1 MLTRR
6 RMIPRV
12 LSIVFLLI
20 MPIHAQDSAK
30 VTPAITQGQRV
41 YSVGHSFHVFMPAI
55 LNDIAQAADI
65 KDHKQV
71 GLSSIGGSRVIQH
84 WDVADDKFKSKAM
97 LTEGKVDVLTMAP
110 IFLPDDGIENFCKL
124 ALEHN
129 PKIRITIQE
138 FWLPNDRFNVENF
151 RAAHP
156 EPDRNARSLKELR
169 EQHEAYFKSIDE
181 HVLKLRGQFGTKA
194 IFVVPV
200 GQAVLALREKVASG
214 EVPGIKQQSDLF
226 TDAIGHATPTI
237 QVLVAYCHFAVTYR
251 RSPVGLPM
259 PAALARAKV
268 PTDPALLKSLQELAW
283 QAALQHP
290 LSGVK
295 AE

>member
-1 MLTRR
+1 MPMRL
-6 RMIPRV
+6 INVLRV
-12 LSIVFLLI
+12 FAILFVFI
-20 MPIHAQDSAK
+20 ASSVVQGADKTAAP
-30 VTPAITQGQRV
+30 QGQRV
-41 YSVGHSFHVFMPAI
+41 YSIGHSFHVFMPAI
-55 LNDIAQAADI
+55 LADIAQAAEI
-65 KDHKQV
+65 KDHKQA

-84 WDVADDKFKSKAM
+84 WDVADDKFKSKAL
-97 LTEGKVDVLTMAP
+97 LTDGKADVLTMAP

-124 ALEHN
+124 AIEHN

-181 HVLKLRGQFGTKA
+181 HVLKLREKFNTKSIDVA
-194 IFVVPV
+194 PV
-200 GQAVLALREKVASG
+200 GQAVLALREKIAAG
-214 EVPGIKQQSDLF
+214 EAPGLSKQTDLF
-226 TDAIGHATPTI
+226 TDPIGHATPTL
-237 QVLVAYCHFAVTYR
+237 QALVAYGHFAVTYR

-259 PAALARAKV
+259 PAVLARAKT
-268 PTDPALLKSLQELAW
+268 PTDPALLRLLQELAW
-283 QAALQHP
+283 QAATQHP

-295 AE
+295 AD